1 MNENLLSPCRAC
13 GKMISKNL
21 VSTDIHS
28 GSYHQ
33 ATIRSGSCPNC
44 GEAEPHLTREDIR
57 RIRKRKTF
65 DERNTKKLHE
75 DQRYELEKANK
86 SHFNEFFTPMDA
98 IVLCGACLL
107 VLLVLIFGWIIVFG
121 E

>member
-57 RIRKRKTF
+57 RIRKQKRI

-75 DQRYELEKANK
+75 DQRYELEMADKTKKWNFD
-86 SHFNEFFTPMDA
+86 SISDA
-98 IVLCGACLL
+98 IIFYGACLL
-107 VLLVLIFGWIIVFG
+107 VLLVLIFGWIIAFG

>member
-57 RIRKRKTF
+57 RIRKRKSF

-75 DQRYELEKANK
+75 DQRYELEMANK
-86 SHFNEFFTPMDA
+86 TKKWNFDSISDA
-98 IVLCGACLL
+98 IIFYGACLL
-107 VLLVLIFGWIIVFG
+107 VLLVLIFGWIIAFG